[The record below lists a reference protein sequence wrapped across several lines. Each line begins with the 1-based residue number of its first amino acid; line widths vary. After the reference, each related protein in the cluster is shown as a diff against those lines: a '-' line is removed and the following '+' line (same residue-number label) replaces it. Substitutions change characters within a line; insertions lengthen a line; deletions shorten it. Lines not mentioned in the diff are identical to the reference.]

1 MSTSDDLDDGGR
13 SVIAT
18 RDDRTRDVMVPSATR
33 DDRAREAMALA
44 PTMSPRDACMR
55 ILVRRCALHVMRVAT
70 VITVLLAARTASAHS
85 LDIGYLR
92 LEPAGASTRV
102 ILDLDRNAAAQMLD
116 APGAT
121 ADALRARAREL
132 AGKTYAREAPST
144 TAGPCTLDAPAME
157 ITGVTVRLR
166 ALLHCPRGERTW
178 RFPFVTDTHV
188 SATFE
193 LLVKDA
199 ATDRMTVV
207 DRASPAMTFGVAVP
221 ASSAVPVTTASAPKP
236 GGARGRSMFL
246 IGGLLAGVML
256 APLAR
261 FALRR

>member
-1 MSTSDDLDDGGR
+1 MSTSDSLGEAESR
-13 SVIAT
+13 
-18 RDDRTRDVMVPSATR
+18 RATR
-33 DDRAREAMALA
+33 DDRAREAMNLA

-55 ILVRRCALHVMRVAT
+55 ILARRCSLHLMRAVT
-70 VITVLLAARTASAHS
+70 VITALLVARTASAHS

-92 LEPAGASTRV
+92 LEPAGASTSV

-121 ADALRARAREL
+121 PEALRARASEL
-132 AGKTYAREAPST
+132 AAKTYARELPST
-144 TAGPCTLDAPAME
+144 TAGPCTLDAPVME

-166 ALLHCPRGERTW
+166 ALMQCPAGERTW

-193 LLVKDA
+193 LLVKEA
-199 ATDRMTVV
+199 ATDRMTVI
-207 DRASPAMTFGVAVP
+207 DRASPAMTFGEVT
-221 ASSAVPVTTASAPKP
+221 ASSVPVATASAPKP
-236 GGARGRSMFL
+236 GGAQGRSMFL
-246 IGGLLAGVML
+246 IGGLLVGVML